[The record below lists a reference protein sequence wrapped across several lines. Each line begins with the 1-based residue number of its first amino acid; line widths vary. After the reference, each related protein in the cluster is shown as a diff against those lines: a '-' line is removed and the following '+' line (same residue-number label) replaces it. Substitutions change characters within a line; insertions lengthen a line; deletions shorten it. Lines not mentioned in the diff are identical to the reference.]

1 MATAYFSLMYFALL
15 CRRNVAFT
23 GTSIKYRSKKLC
35 SVTLNAGVSLLTENE
50 HANFIKDIAFKEP
63 PAKLDLLLTILQ
75 ENGEE
80 LVSPRKR
87 GSLNPFLIPLTRNKE
102 DSSLLCYIRW
112 PTQKESMD
120 LQLVRTTEAGVRL
133 VSLSTDNMI
142 KRIAAEMDFYA
153 HPKATNLIELIN
165 KDDQVYKPGDYIPLL
180 KSGKFPA
187 LTDYDLK
194 LILDRYILTKVG
206 AFPDCYERLATDYLK
221 RGDQTSALIT
231 CERSTS
237 VFYSWGH
244 PLAFHAGMMASIPGR
259 ELEVKDVA
267 RAALAQPLWTVGKTV
282 KELDDVAKHAGF
294 SGAKILGDMHAFR
307 AKDKRE
313 DEIGEGLSPVQ
324 VTLDQAAHLMDA
336 IAMGSEAGGW
346 LEGRQLIAQKYEEG
360 GYPEVAR
367 FINEYT
373 TE

>member
-1 MATAYFSLMYFALL
+1 MVTAITALMYLALM
-15 CRRNVAFT
+15 CRSGMAFT
-23 GTSIKYRSKKLC
+23 GVGFKGRKLWSTALNTGTSLMTGEK
-35 SVTLNAGVSLLTENE
+35 
-50 HANFIKDIAFKEP
+50 HASYIKDIAFKEP
-63 PAKLDLLLTILQ
+63 PVRLDLLLTALQ

-80 LVSPRKR
+80 LVNPRDR
-87 GSLNPFLIPLTRNKE
+87 GHLNPFLIPLTRNRI
-102 DSSLLCYIRW
+102 DNSLLCYIRW

-120 LQLVRTTEAGVRL
+120 LQLVRTTDAGVRL

-142 KRIAAEMDFYA
+142 KRIAAEMDFYS
-153 HPKATNLIELIN
+153 HPKATTIIDLVNADGEI
-165 KDDQVYKPGDYIPLL
+165 YKPGDYIALL

-206 AFPDCYERLATDYLK
+206 AFPDCYERLATDYMQ

-231 CERSTS
+231 CERATS

-244 PLAFHAGMMASIPGR
+244 PLAFHAGMMASIAGR

-267 RAALAQPLWTVGKTV
+267 RAALAQPLWTVAKTI
-282 KELDDVAKHAGF
+282 KELDDVAKYAGF
-294 SGAKILGDMHAFR
+294 TGSKILGEMHAFR

-313 DEIGEGLSPVQ
+313 NDIGEGLSPVQ

-336 IAMGSEAGGW
+336 IAMGVEAGGW
-346 LEGRQLIAQKYEEG
+346 LEGRKLIAQKYEEG

-367 FINEYT
+367 FISDYEVVRK
-373 TE
+373 